1 MDISYF
7 RENLSTVVKKMNK
20 LLSEGE
26 ALFSKE
32 RIGLNVEECFY
43 TDNHFSE
50 ADRKVCKETLLK
62 YKDQLT
68 LERTFYENFHRTY
81 LSEVDAHLG
90 NLSEKNRAIF
100 WEELFSSLLRKQK
113 IRLKINSSKVI
124 ATETVVDIL
133 DLIGEHSESLS
144 IAEDEIR
151 FTSNVVQAQYEELI
165 KIVDENLEIQYQL
178 GQLQRS
184 VNA

>member
-7 RENLSTVVKKMNK
+7 KENLLTVVNKMNK
-20 LLSEGE
+20 LLPEGE

-32 RIGLNVEECFY
+32 RIGLNVKECFY
-43 TDNHFSE
+43 TDNYFSE
-50 ADRKVCKETLLK
+50 ANRKVCKETLLK

-68 LERTFYENFHRTY
+68 LERSFYENFHRTY
-81 LSEVDAHLG
+81 LREVEAHLG

-100 WEELFSSLLRKQK
+100 WEELFSSLLRKQE
-113 IRLKINSSKVI
+113 IRLKINSSKAI
-124 ATETVVDIL
+124 ATATVVDVL
-133 DLIGEHSESLS
+133 DLINKHSESWS

-151 FTSNVVQAQYEELI
+151 FTSYAVQSKYEELI

>member
-7 RENLSTVVKKMNK
+7 RENLSTIVKKMNK

-26 ALFSKE
+26 ALFSKQ
-32 RIGLNVEECFY
+32 RIELNVEECFY

-81 LSEVDAHLG
+81 LNEVDAHLSS
-90 NLSEKNRAIF
+90 LSEKNRALF
-100 WEELFSSLLRKQK
+100 WEELFSSLLRKQE

-124 ATETVVDIL
+124 AIETVVDIL
-133 DLIGEHSESLS
+133 DLIGEHSASFS

-151 FTSNVVQAQYEELI
+151 FTSNIVQAKYENLI
-165 KIVDENLEIQYQL
+165 KIVDENLELQYQL